1 MKILIELPTWLGDAV
16 MATPAIENIVKNY
29 PECEI
34 ILFGAYLSTQLFTEH
49 PNVKEIIVDKSRSG
63 GNRYLN
69 LYKQAK
75 QTEKL
80 DLAVSFRSGFSTK
93 FFFWFLDASQKCIYR
108 KEKNIERHQVL
119 RYNDFVNSCLDFQT
133 TPGALKIYQHKAPT
147 RKNDRKTVG
156 INPGATYGSAKRWYP
171 EKFAEVA
178 AALSDKYD
186 ILIFG
191 GPNET
196 DIAADIEEELK
207 KSGVT
212 NYTNLAGKTTIPELI
227 RQISQL
233 DLFITGDSGPMHVAA
248 AFQVPTVALF
258 GPTKDKETSQWKN
271 PKGSIVKKE
280 MACAPCMKRTC
291 PLKHH
296 ECMKFIEA
304 EDVLSAV
311 VILGYSESVSG

>member
-1 MKILIELPTWLGDAV
+1 MKLLIELPTWMGDAV
-16 MATPAIENIVKNY
+16 MATPAIENIVKSY
-29 PECEI
+29 PEREI
-34 ILFGAYLSTQLFTEH
+34 IIFGSFLSAQLFLEH

-75 QTEKL
+75 EIEKV

-93 FFFWFLDASQKCIYR
+93 FFFLFLNASQKYIYR
-108 KEKNIERHQVL
+108 KDKNIERHQVL
-119 RYNDFVNSCLDFQT
+119 RYNDFINSCLGLQT
-133 TPGALKIYQHKAPT
+133 TPGAPKIYQSKASTP
-147 RKNDRKTVG
+147 KSDRKTVG
-156 INPGATYGSAKRWYP
+156 VNPGATYGSAKRWYP

-178 AALSDKYD
+178 IALSGQYD
-186 ILIFG
+186 IVIFG
-191 GPNET
+191 GPNEI

-207 KSGVT
+207 RSGVT
-212 NYTNLAGKTTIPELI
+212 NYTNLVGKTTIPELI
-227 RQISQL
+227 RQVSQL

-248 AFQVPTVALF
+248 AFQVPTVSLF

-271 PKGSIVKKE
+271 PEGIVIKKE
-280 MACAPCMKRTC
+280 MACAPCMRRTC

-304 EDVLSAV
+304 EDVLKV
-311 VILGYSESVSG
+311 VQKITL

>member
-1 MKILIELPTWLGDAV
+1 MRLLIELPTWLGDAV
-16 MATPAIENIVKNY
+16 MATPAIENIVEAY
-29 PECEI
+29 PECELV
-34 ILFGAYLSTQLFTEH
+34 LFGSFLSTQLFLEH
-49 PNVKEIIVDKSRSG
+49 PNVTKIIVDKSRNW

-69 LYKQAK
+69 LYKYAG
-75 QTEKL
+75 EIGRVDIAL
-80 DLAVSFRSGFSTK
+80 SFRSNFGTK
-93 FFFWFLDASQKCIYR
+93 FLFWFLDASQKCIYR

-119 RYNDFVNSCLDFQT
+119 RYNDFINSCLGLQT
-133 TPGALKIYQHKAPT
+133 APGNLKIHQKQMSLEK
-147 RKNDRKTVG
+147 RGRKTVG

-178 AALSDKYD
+178 ISLSEQYD
-186 ILIFG
+186 IVIFG

-196 DIAADIEEELK
+196 DIASDIEKGLQK
-207 KSGVT
+207 KNLT
-212 NYTNLAGKTTIPELI
+212 NYTNLAGQTNIPELI
-227 RQISQL
+227 RKISEL

-258 GPTKDKETSQWKN
+258 GPTKDKETNQWKN
-271 PKGSIVKKE
+271 PNGIIVKKE

-304 EDVLSAV
+304 KDVLNAV
-311 VILGYSESVSG
+311 RELT

>member
-1 MKILIELPTWLGDAV
+1 MKLLIELPTWLGDAV
-16 MATPAIENIVKNY
+16 MATPAMENMVKSY

-34 ILFGAYLSTQLFTEH
+34 IVFGSFLSTQLFYDH
-49 PNVKEIIVDKSRSG
+49 PNVTEIIVDKSRSV

-75 QTEKL
+75 EIEKL
-80 DLAVSFRSGFSTK
+80 DLAVSFRNSFSTK
-93 FFFWFLDASQKCIYR
+93 FFFWFLDASQKCISR

-119 RYNDFVNSCLDFQT
+119 RYNDFVNHCLNLQT
-133 TPGALKIYQHKAPT
+133 APSALKIYQQKAST
-147 RKNDRKTVG
+147 QKGERKRAG

-178 AALSDKYD
+178 VALSNKYD

-207 KSGVT
+207 RSGVT
-212 NYTNLAGKTTIPELI
+212 NYRNLAGKTTIPKLI
-227 RQISQL
+227 RQISGL

-271 PKGSIVKKE
+271 PKGIIVKKE

-304 EDVLSAV
+304 EDVLNAIDRLSHSE
-311 VILGYSESVSG
+311 LG